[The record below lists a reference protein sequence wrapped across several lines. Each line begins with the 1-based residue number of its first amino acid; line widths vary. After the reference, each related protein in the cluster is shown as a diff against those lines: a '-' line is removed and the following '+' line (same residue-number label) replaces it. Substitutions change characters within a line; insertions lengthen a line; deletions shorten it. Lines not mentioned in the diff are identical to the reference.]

1 MNPGYNFETFTNPKA
16 PTIVETYDATISAS
30 TAITLNAATTYI
42 EVSAIAAGIFLK
54 WNGTAATSDF
64 DEYISP
70 DETRLYIRP
79 AGATTANFI
88 QASANGILVVL
99 EK

>member
-1 MNPGYNFETFTNPKA
+1 MNPYNTQSFTNPKA
-16 PTIVETYDATISAS
+16 PTLVATYDATISAS

-42 EVSAIAAGIFLK
+42 EVSAVTSGIFLK
-54 WNGTAATSDF
+54 WDGTASAATGGF

-70 DETRLYIRP
+70 GTTRVYYSK
-79 AGATTANFI
+79 GKTTANFI
-88 QASANGILVVL
+88 EAAANGILAVL